1 MKTASTNY
9 LDTLDKIELLKI
21 NIQDI
26 EKNIYSQIPQ
36 EITNKFDN
44 SKSLFLNWIEEI
56 EIALLDYN
64 LDKWKMN

>member
-1 MKTASTNY
+1 MKTASINY

-64 LDKWKMN
+64 LDK

>member
-64 LDKWKMN
+64 LDK